1 MQNATLLVV
10 CCWLVSC
17 GLLRSAAF
25 IDDFRGHLGEGW
37 WWVRED
43 AKAWR
48 TTDSGLEVRMQPG
61 NMWGGA
67 NDAKNLL
74 VRKAPDTSEQEVV
87 VTVQVTND
95 PKEQYEQVDLVWY
108 FDDSHMVK
116 IGQELVDGQLSIVM
130 GREEK
135 DQCRTVIIIPIE
147 AKTLE
152 LRQRVRGQGIVGEYR
167 LPGEQAWRRAGS
179 CDLPVHGE
187 AKICLQFYQGPAEV
201 ERWARVTGFRV
212 ENRR

>member
-1 MQNATLLVV
+1 MQRASLLVV
-10 CCWLVSC
+10 CCWLVLTGSV
-17 GLLRSAAF
+17 RSAAF
-25 IDDFRGHLGEGW
+25 EDYFRGRLGDGW

-48 TTDSGLEVRMQPG
+48 VTGEGLEVRMQPG
-61 NMWGGA
+61 NMWGGS

-87 VTVQVTND
+87 VTVRVTND

-108 FDDSHMVK
+108 YDDSHMVK

-130 GREEK
+130 GREER

-147 AKTLE
+147 ARTLE
-152 LRQRVRGQGIVGEYR
+152 LRHRVRGKEIVGEYR
-167 LPGEQAWRRAGS
+167 LPGEQDWKRAGS

-187 AKICLQFYQGPAEV
+187 AKICLQFYQGPKEV
-201 ERWARVTGFRV
+201 ERWARVSGFRM
-212 ENRR
+212 ETRP